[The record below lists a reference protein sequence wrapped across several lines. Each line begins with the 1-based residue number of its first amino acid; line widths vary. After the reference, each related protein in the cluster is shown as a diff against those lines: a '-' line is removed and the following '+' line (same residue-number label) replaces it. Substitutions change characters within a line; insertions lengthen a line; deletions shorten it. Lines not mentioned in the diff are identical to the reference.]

1 MAPIPRAGNGVET
14 RRAGALE
21 SRRGVNMERLI
32 VITGLSGS
40 GKTLAADC
48 FEDLGY
54 FCVDNLPV
62 GLIAPFRKLVERS
75 REPVKRAALVIDARG
90 RAFFEKLPEILHEL
104 RDEQAPVELL
114 FFDCANDVLKRRFS
128 ATRRPHP
135 MAGDGDTLE
144 QAIERERAAVGPL
157 HDLADRIIDTSE
169 FTAHQLRKFLKNA
182 YEVSTEAAVPRVNV
196 VSFGFKYGVPAE
208 VDLVFDV
215 RFLPN
220 PYFVESLRPLD
231 GRDPRIRDFLDESAV
246 TGEFFERLRGFLDY
260 LVPHYAEEGK
270 SYLTVAL
277 GCTGGKHRSV
287 ALAERL
293 GRHFRTTDLPTSVS
307 HRDVGRE

>member
-1 MAPIPRAGNGVET
+1 V
-14 RRAGALE
+14 
-21 SRRGVNMERLI
+21 ERLV

-40 GKTLAADC
+40 GKTLAVDC

-62 GLIAPFRKLVERS
+62 GLITPFRELIQRS
-75 REPVKRAALVIDARG
+75 REEITRAALVIDAREG
-90 RAFFEKLPEILHEL
+90 AFLQHFPAML
-104 RDEQAPVELL
+104 REMRQQNAPVELL
-114 FFDCANDVLKRRFS
+114 FFDCSEDVLKRRFS

-135 MAGDGDTLE
+135 MSRDAQTLE
-144 QAIERERAAVGPL
+144 AAIHQEIEALRPLREM
-157 HDLADRIIDTSE
+157 ADRIIDTTS
-169 FTAHQLRKFLKNA
+169 FTAHQLRRFLHNA
-182 YEVSTEAAVPRVNV
+182 FEHSSDSAVPRVNV

-208 VDLVFDV
+208 VDLLFDV

-220 PYFVESLRPLD
+220 PYFIEELRPLD
-231 GRDPRIRDFLDESAV
+231 GRDPRIHDYLDQTET
-246 TGEFFERLRGFLDY
+246 TGEFFEQLKTFLDY
-260 LVPHYAEEGK
+260 LVPHYSAEGK

-293 GRHFRTTDLPTSVS
+293 GRYFKETDFPSSVS

>member
-1 MAPIPRAGNGVET
+1 V
-14 RRAGALE
+14 
-21 SRRGVNMERLI
+21 ERLI

-62 GLIAPFRKLVERS
+62 GLIRPFRNLIQRS
-75 REPVKRAALVIDARG
+75 AEHAQRAALVIDARG
-90 RAFFEKLPEILHEL
+90 GAFLEKFPAILEQL
-104 RDEQAPVELL
+104 REQKEPVELL
-114 FFDCANDVLKRRFS
+114 FFECSDDVLKRRFS
-128 ATRRPHP
+128 ASRRPHP
-135 MAGDGDTLE
+135 MARSGGTLE
-144 QAIERERAAVGPL
+144 QAIEQERLALNPL
-157 HDLADRIIDTSE
+157 RNMADRIIDTSD
-169 FTAHQLRKFLKNA
+169 FTAHRLREFLKNA
-182 YEVSTEAAVPRVNV
+182 FEVTKESIPRINV

-208 VDLVFDV
+208 VDLLFDV

-220 PYFVESLRPLD
+220 PYFVDELRPLD
-231 GRDPRIRDFLDESAV
+231 GRDPRIDAFLDQSTSTADFL
-246 TGEFFERLRGFLDY
+246 ERLQAFLSF
-260 LVPHYAEEGK
+260 LIPHYSAEGK

-293 GRHFRTTDLPTSVS
+293 GRYFKATDLPTTVS
-307 HRDVGRE
+307 HRDIGRE

>member
-1 MAPIPRAGNGVET
+1 
-14 RRAGALE
+14 
-21 SRRGVNMERLI
+21 MERLV

-62 GLIAPFRKLVERS
+62 GLIVPFRDLIQRS
-75 REPVKRAALVIDARG
+75 REPVTRVALVIDAREG
-90 RAFFEKLPEILHEL
+90 AFLDQFPAVLKQL
-104 RDEQAPVELL
+104 REQNAPVELL
-114 FFDCANDVLKRRFS
+114 FFECSDNVLKRRFS

-135 MAGDGDTLE
+135 MAGAGGTLE
-144 QAIERERAAVGPL
+144 QAILQEIEALGPL
-157 HDLADRIIDTSE
+157 REISDRIIDTSN
-169 FTAHQLRKFLKNA
+169 FTAHELRTFLRNA
-182 YEVSTEAAVPRVNV
+182 YEATTASGVPRVNV

-208 VDLVFDV
+208 VDLLFDV

-220 PYFVESLRPLD
+220 PYFVDSLRPLD
-231 GRDPRIRDFLDESAV
+231 GRDARIQEFLDA
-246 TGEFFERLRGFLDY
+246 TPAMGEFVERLQSFLGFLI
-260 LVPHYAEEGK
+260 PHYSAEGK
-270 SYLTVAL
+270 SYLTVAI

-287 ALAERL
+287 AIAEKL
-293 GRHFRTTDLPTSVS
+293 GTYFGTTDLPTSVS

>member
-1 MAPIPRAGNGVET
+1 
-14 RRAGALE
+14 
-21 SRRGVNMERLI
+21 MERLI

-62 GLIAPFRKLVERS
+62 GLINPFRKLIQRS
-75 REPVKRAALVIDARG
+75 AEHAQRAALVIDARG
-90 RAFFEKLPEILHEL
+90 GAFLEKFPAILQQL
-104 RDEQAPVELL
+104 RDQSEPVELL
-114 FFDCANDVLKRRFS
+114 FFECSDDVLKRRFS
-128 ATRRPHP
+128 ASRRPHP
-135 MAGDGDTLE
+135 MARSGGTLE
-144 QAIERERAAVGPL
+144 QAIEQERSALRPL
-157 HDLADRIIDTSE
+157 RNIADRIIDTSA
-169 FTAHQLRKFLKNA
+169 FTAHRLREFLRNA
-182 YEVSTEAAVPRVNV
+182 FEVTRESVPRINV

-208 VDLVFDV
+208 VDLLFDV

-220 PYFVESLRPLD
+220 PYFVDTLRPLD
-231 GRDPRIRDFLDESAV
+231 GRNPQIDAFLDKYAS
-246 TGEFFERLRGFLDY
+246 TGEFLERLQAFLSF
-260 LVPHYAEEGK
+260 LIPHYSAEGK

-287 ALAERL
+287 AIAERL
-293 GRHFRTTDLPTSVS
+293 GQYFRTTDLPISVS

>member
-1 MAPIPRAGNGVET
+1 V
-14 RRAGALE
+14 
-21 SRRGVNMERLI
+21 ERLI

-62 GLIAPFRKLVERS
+62 GLIRPFRNLIQRS
-75 REPVKRAALVIDARG
+75 AEHAQRAALVIDARG
-90 RAFFEKLPEILHEL
+90 GAFLEKFPAILEQL
-104 RDEQAPVELL
+104 REQKEPVELL
-114 FFDCANDVLKRRFS
+114 FFECSDDVLKRRFS
-128 ATRRPHP
+128 ASRRPHP
-135 MAGDGDTLE
+135 MARSGGTLE
-144 QAIERERAAVGPL
+144 QAIEQERLALRPL
-157 HDLADRIIDTSE
+157 RNMADRIIDTSD
-169 FTAHQLRKFLKNA
+169 FTAHRLREFLKNA
-182 YEVSTEAAVPRVNV
+182 FEVTKESIPRVNV

-208 VDLVFDV
+208 VDLLFDV

-220 PYFVESLRPLD
+220 PYFVDELRPLD
-231 GRDPRIRDFLDESAV
+231 GRDARIDAFLDQSASTADFLD
-246 TGEFFERLRGFLDY
+246 RLKAFLSF
-260 LVPHYAEEGK
+260 LIPHYSAEGK

-293 GRHFRTTDLPTSVS
+293 GRYFKTTDLPTSVS